1 MGLINA
7 FSSSQQALTNLI
19 STDLLGALGLDTSI
33 QDEIRNSAQ
42 QLLGGWAMEIRSQ
55 LLRGSSNNS
64 ATNNRTLETNAS
76 HTSHLIRT
84 VNIQLSG
91 ATITMAPQMAL
102 ETHRRISKARK
113 RPTLLT
119 LY

>member
-1 MGLINA
+1 MEVVEVEVGTIPGVDPNAFFSGLGSGNALTSLFGTGGTSDVMGLINA

-55 LLRGSSNNS
+55 LLRG
-64 ATNNRTLETNAS
+64 AAIIIVRQTT
-76 HTSHLIRT
+76 
-84 VNIQLSG
+84 
-91 ATITMAPQMAL
+91 
-102 ETHRRISKARK
+102 AR
-113 RPTLLT
+113 
-119 LY
+119 